1 MARASRQDGSLF
13 HIYDIHGIHDGK
25 KISSVQKK
33 ISHFLSQQVS
43 SRFKLN
49 SISIQL
55 IQYSKYIGVFKKNV
69 SSHSFSKNKQ
79 VSPQPCHSWPKL
91 LMPSTQLAA
100 PSNTTQ
106 LPSHVGKTSK
116 NLPVLL
122 GTVLSKVCW
131 KMNQHKIYL
140 NGKRK
145 KEVTTNT
152 RSELTCLKS

>member
-1 MARASRQDGSLF
+1 MFS
-13 HIYDIHGIHDGK
+13 
-25 KISSVQKK
+25 
-33 ISHFLSQQVS
+33 
-43 SRFKLN
+43 
-49 SISIQL
+49 
-55 IQYSKYIGVFKKNV
+55 KKNV

-152 RSELTCLKS
+152 RSELTCLKSWKIAWFPFRIGKGCGPLTTYSCPIIPMKKRTTASHKTSRTVVQLDKPCF